1 MITIDMATKEGY
13 NYAVRLNMQQKGS
26 KLSSCV
32 REEEQ
37 KTERYYY
44 DQIAPTEA
52 VDINVRNSDT
62 PLIQTNI
69 DRRMVNLI
77 SSD

>member
-1 MITIDMATKEGY
+1 LSTIDIVLKEGY
-13 NYAVRLNMQQKGS
+13 NYAVSLNMQQKGS

-37 KTERYYY
+37 TTERYYY

-52 VDINVRNSDT
+52 VDVVNRHSDT
-62 PLIQTNI
+62 PLVKTNY
-69 DRRMVNLI
+69 DRRMVALV

>member
-1 MITIDMATKEGY
+1 MNSIDTATKEGY
-13 NYAVRLNMQQKGS
+13 NYAVSLNLQQKGS

-37 KTERYYY
+37 KSERYYY

-52 VDINVRNSDT
+52 VDVSGRNQDT
-62 PLIQTNI
+62 PIVRTNF
-69 DRRMVNLI
+69 DRRMVALI